1 MLDVCTLI
9 AYIRLMPASALPH
22 PDVMPSRQRRL
33 EGLRAALVETRK
45 SWCWWWGKF
54 WTLRWEN
61 TLRRPSWRVEEETRA
76 WPRVREEVGRYS
88 AVKGQIPDIQPPDAP
103 AGAPGT
109 PPRPPPPPSA

>member
-1 MLDVCTLI
+1 MWGLATPYAFYETMLDVCTLI

-61 TLRRPSWRVEEETRA
+61 TLRRPSWRGEEKNTAR
-76 WPRVREEVGRYS
+76 PRMRRGGGRYA
-88 AVKGQIPDIQPPDAP
+88 AVQAQSRHIHASDAP
-103 AGAPGT
+103 AG
-109 PPRPPPPPSA
+109 